1 MFDMDENT
9 AVITTKDIMNNKKRV
24 VLVFHDTDEIWQFL
38 DGGEVSNENA
48 AVVSISEMEQLEPS
62 ICELCGLPSGGVLF
76 VRMKPSHG
84 NGLKQRIPKN
94 RQSDCLGVNGGQKR
108 NEYVHQR
115 N

>member
-48 AVVSISEMEQLEPS
+48 AM
-62 ICELCGLPSGGVLF
+62 
-76 VRMKPSHG
+76 
-84 NGLKQRIPKN
+84 
-94 RQSDCLGVNGGQKR
+94 NGGQKR